1 MNGPSMTTAFWMMLV
16 AALLPYLTVGV
27 AKFAAGDYDN
37 ATPRAWSTTLTG
49 WRARAYAAH
58 QNHFEAFAPFAAAVI
73 VATLAEASPPLVD
86 RLAIAFVLLRV
97 AYTAI
102 YIRGN
107 AKLRSAAWALG
118 FACVVALFVA
128 GAWSRFD

>member
-1 MNGPSMTTAFWMMLV
+1 MTIALWMILI
-16 AALLPYLTVGV
+16 AALLPYLTVGA
-27 AKFAAGDYDN
+27 AKFAGGDYN
-37 ATPRAWSTTLTG
+37 NEQPRVWSATLTG

-58 QNHFEAFAPFAAAVI
+58 QNHFEAFPPFAAAVL
-73 VATLAEASPPLVD
+73 VATLTNAAAAYVD

-118 FACVVALFVA
+118 FACIVALFMA
-128 GAWSRFD
+128 GA

>member
-1 MNGPSMTTAFWMMLV
+1 MTTAFWMILI
-16 AALLPYLTVGV
+16 AALLPYLTVGA
-27 AKFAAGDYDN
+27 AKFTDSGYDN
-37 ATPRAWSTTLTG
+37 AQPRVWSATLTG

-58 QNHFEAFAPFAAAVI
+58 QNHFEAFPPFAASVL
-73 VATLAEASPPLVD
+73 VATLANGTPALVD

-97 AYTAI
+97 AYTAA

-118 FACVVALFVA
+118 FVCIVALFVA
-128 GAWSRFD
+128 GVWG

>member
-1 MNGPSMTTAFWMMLV
+1 MTTAYWMIL
-16 AALLPYLTVGV
+16 AAAFLPYLTVGI
-27 AKFAAGDYDN
+27 AKFTGGDYDN
-37 ATPRAWSTTLTG
+37 DHPRAWSATLTG

-58 QNHFEAFAPFAAAVI
+58 QNHFEAFPPFAAAVL
-73 VATLAEASPPLVD
+73 VATLMNAAPPYVD

-97 AYTAI
+97 AYTAS

-118 FACVVALFVA
+118 FVCIVALFLA
-128 GAWSRFD
+128 GA